1 VISSK
6 DLINNNS
13 NRISPLMDLQ
23 VGAGFDLRGAILDLI
38 KHLSED

>member
-1 VISSK
+1 
-6 DLINNNS
+6 
-13 NRISPLMDLQ
+13 MDLQ